1 MFNCCP
7 VARFSPLRVAVICL
21 AIFTTPL
28 FGKLPSIHRDG
39 SIFLLHTS
47 VDEDISDVTLC
58 SVESAA
64 RTNPSLDV
72 IIYSNSWNESLF
84 DELPANVHVTPLN
97 VLEILEEYPEYTQWY
112 KSRVWMSGFA
122 INNLANALR
131 LVILHAK
138 GGYYIDTD
146 ILVLR
151 SLLDIPS
158 NSLGVELVI
167 NGSVVINSAIMANF
181 DKASAYLQ
189 TVLPIFLKDFQPT
202 IWGHNGPQLLSRT
215 INMDSAV
222 NVISNEAFYPVHW
235 SMIHVLFE
243 PASKHEKLF
252 NILSKSSFVVHLW
265 HSLVASQLKYLQ
277 RHSVLETL
285 MQTVC
290 PIAHAQLESLR
301 EPAQTEAS
309 QRPGSTSFH
318 IRVTSPQIGSLHE
331 TFPRV
336 NGTFVFKSGNE
347 RDDFLVSKNR
357 GSVDVCFTITPQKD
371 GTAVDVCQ
379 NMNNIPQ
386 PNPYAFSLDIQ
397 NIAADTSVQYVII
410 IWAVNLDKRTKT
422 AKTTATFNVRFREAK
437 EAQQA
442 KQLNRLLPFLMHN
455 VTRQKISNVRG
466 KYDFQVV
473 VLSQKYQEGENVD
486 MPTYNFIHRG
496 LLPAL
501 RNHPHSDDGDRLR
514 TWIWGPGRNA
524 WNENKTVLQNLRY
537 RFGDI
542 EHLDMVLYLPPPWP
556 DDYAEHDTSYAIPPS
571 QLREVSQH
579 VPIGFRQAE
588 LVPNYAIT
596 DKRLNL
602 INATFLFTTYSN
614 QIQAFIKMQTSWL
627 QNSVILRRIVH
638 APHAASEATFSCQGF
653 VEDTARDI
661 DILLTG
667 AMDPVVYPL
676 RTRLLHLAAKN
687 QLPGRVVVFPHPGYM
702 IKTLDAANKQLLN
715 YAAHLKRAKINLVTA
730 SVRDIDLAKY
740 VESQL
745 SGALIVGSVPES
757 RKSYYSQFMVP
768 LAMSDSDEQIV
779 TVLTKWLDN
788 RDARLKLTAVSYA
801 LGLRHTWAGWIQD
814 MVHSLRASRSLH
826 STHSGYV
833 VLSRLGD
840 GTTSPPIRRSVS
852 TNVLVDGADNAL
864 SMHTRQPLL
873 MPTHVEVRI
882 ENCED
887 EDRTLGLFQKSS
899 HRFNRQA
906 TRSGS
911 LSGDLHV
918 FVCHQFPWQMIGIEF
933 YDKEDTSLTIN
944 TFPGAFQAFQKLRS
958 LDETCESNEHTIS
971 LIVLV
976 TSASP
981 LRTWV
986 YSENN
991 VDKLLW
997 NDIVRYLGS
1006 QTTLLKR
1013 HLQFPDCHKCYQLVN
1028 MTISYNAGGNGFRT
1042 KEIDLSMTFA
1052 DHLYAHWG
1060 RVLDTA
1066 WKMKG
1071 VHPDT
1076 LLPSVENVQT
1086 WLITHKKC
1094 RLIDCMDIAGVQLL
1108 RDMLFEVYFR
1118 GDFTLAWPRGIGI
1131 DTEISDYSHFNH
1143 THYNAY
1149 AQFFYALAHGGN
1161 RCLGELFGA

>member
-1 MFNCCP
+1 MFRCCP
-7 VARFSPLRVAVICL
+7 VARFSPLRVAVCCFI
-21 AIFTTPL
+21 IFTTPI

-47 VDEDISDVTLC
+47 VDTDISDVTLC

-64 RTNPSLDV
+64 RNNPSLDV

-84 DELPANVHVTPLN
+84 VELPGNVHVTPLN
-97 VLEILEEYPEYTQWY
+97 VLEIFEEYPEYLQWY

-131 LVILHAK
+131 LVLLHAK

-151 SLLDIPS
+151 SFVDIPS

-181 DKASAYLQ
+181 DKTSAYLQ
-189 TVLPIFLKDFQPT
+189 TVLPIFLRDFQPS

-243 PASKHEKLF
+243 PASKHERLF

-265 HSLVASQLKYLQ
+265 HSLIASQLKYLQ
-277 RHSVLETL
+277 RHSVLEIL

-290 PIAHAQLESLR
+290 PIAHAQLDSLR
-301 EPAQTEAS
+301 ELAHTEVA
-309 QRPGSTSFH
+309 QRPGSTSYH
-318 IRVTSPQIGSLHE
+318 IQVTSPKIGSLHQ
-331 TFPRV
+331 TLPRV
-336 NGTFVFKSGNE
+336 NGTFLFKTRNE
-347 RDDFLVSKNR
+347 RDDFLVSKSR

-379 NMNNIPQ
+379 NMNDLPQ
-386 PNPYAFSLDIQ
+386 PNPYDFSLDIQ
-397 NIAADTSVQYVII
+397 NIAAATSGQYVMIV
-410 IWAVNLDKRTKT
+410 WAVNLDKRTKT

-442 KQLNRLLPFLMHN
+442 RQLYRLLPFLMHN
-455 VTRQKISNVRG
+455 ATRRTLATSKENQV
-466 KYDFQVV
+466 FHVV
-473 VLSQKYQEGENVD
+473 VLSQNYQEGENVD

-501 RNHPHSDDGDRLR
+501 RKHSHSVDGDRVR
-514 TWIWGPGRNA
+514 TWIWGPGRIA
-524 WNENKTVLQNLRY
+524 WNEKKTVLQNLRY
-537 RFGDI
+537 RFGNI

-556 DDYAEHDTSYAIPPS
+556 DDYAENDTSHVIPPS

-579 VPIGFRQAE
+579 VHIGFRQAE

-596 DKRLNL
+596 DKRVNL
-602 INATFLFTTYSN
+602 INATFLFTTYIN
-614 QIQAFIKMQTSWL
+614 EIQAFIKMRTSWL
-627 QNSVILRRIVH
+627 RDSLILRRIVH
-638 APHAASEATFSCQGF
+638 APHAASEATFSCHGF
-653 VEDTARDI
+653 VEDTTRDI
-661 DILLTG
+661 DILLAG
-667 AMDPVVYPL
+667 AMDHIVYPL

-702 IKTLDAANKQLLN
+702 IKNLDAANRQLLN

-730 SVRDIDLAKY
+730 SVHNRDVAKY

-745 SGALIVGSVPES
+745 SGALIVGSIPES
-757 RKSYYSQFMVP
+757 RKSYYSQFMIP
-768 LAMSDSDEQIV
+768 ISMSDSDEQIV
-779 TVLTKWLDN
+779 AVLTKWLDN
-788 RDARLKLTAVSYA
+788 REARLKLTAVSYA
-801 LGLRHTWAGWIQD
+801 LGLRHTWAGFIQD
-814 MVHSLRASRSLH
+814 MVHALHASRSLH
-826 STHSGYV
+826 STRSGHI

-840 GTTSPPIRRSVS
+840 DGTSPPIRRSESASV
-852 TNVLVDGADNAL
+852 VVDGADNAL
-864 SMHTRQPLL
+864 SVHTQQPFL
-873 MPTHVEVRI
+873 MPTHVDVRI

-887 EDRTLGLFQKSS
+887 EDRTLSLFQKSS
-899 HRFNRQA
+899 HRFHRHVA
-906 TRSGS
+906 RSRS
-911 LSGDLHV
+911 LTGDRHV
-918 FVCHQFPWQMIGIEF
+918 FVCHQFPWQMNGIDF
-933 YDKEDTSLTIN
+933 DGKKDTGLTIN
-944 TFPGAFQAFQKLRS
+944 AFPGAFQAFQKLRNP
-958 LDETCESNEHTIS
+958 DETCESNRNSIS

-976 TSASP
+976 TSVSP

-986 YSENN
+986 FTENN
-991 VDKLLW
+991 VDKLPW
-997 NDIVRYLGS
+997 NDIVRYLGR
-1006 QTTLLKR
+1006 QTTVLQQ
-1013 HLQFPDCHKCYQLVN
+1013 HLQSLDCHKCYQLVN
-1028 MTISYNAGGNGFRT
+1028 VTISFNADGNGFRIKDIQLSLT
-1042 KEIDLSMTFA
+1042 FSDDL
-1052 DHLYAHWG
+1052 YVHWG

-1076 LLPSVENVQT
+1076 LLPPVENVQT
-1086 WLITHKKC
+1086 WLNTHKKC
-1094 RLIDCMDIAGVQLL
+1094 RLIDCMDIAGVKLL

-1118 GDFTLAWPRGIGI
+1118 GNFTLAWPRGISM
-1131 DTEISDYSHFNH
+1131 DTEISEYSHFNH
-1143 THYNAY
+1143 THNNAY